1 MTDGRGGGS
10 AGCSEHFR
18 GSGARRAAVAEA
30 SPLGVLAHDRLSPE
44 MCAIRRHRLALPSLS
59 RPTPH
64 PSPAD
69 VVNIEKSGDVF
80 RLLYDTKGRFVLHP
94 ISATESTFKLCRV
107 ERDGMSA
114 KNIPYLGTH
123 DGRTIRYPD
132 PLIKRMDTV
141 KVDLAT
147 GKIIDFIK
155 FEIGNTVM
163 VTKGGNTGRIGTF
176 VQRDAHP
183 GSFDIVHIKDAEGNK
198 FATRLSNIFV
208 IGKGGDAAA
217 AAVSLP
223 RGKGVK
229 RTIFEERDG
238 KGRKE

>member
-1 MTDGRGGGS
+1 M
-10 AGCSEHFR
+10 
-18 GSGARRAAVAEA
+18 
-30 SPLGVLAHDRLSPE
+30 
-44 MCAIRRHRLALPSLS
+44 PSLS
-59 RPTPH
+59 RPTH

-238 KGRKE
+238 KGRKEERA